1 MEIKYVMV
9 TFWRNHWD
17 KLKNDET
24 YYTKKMIKFK
34 VNKDSLVER
43 APTLFIKREERDGEA
58 GPPQRAWVGSVY
70 DFRKKPSKI
79 IFKKIIFKVK
89 IEREIPLSQVPD
101 EYLSLEPGWYLK
113 DWYLREDQYLKEE
126 VIRPE
131 EGDLYP
137 PFFDSLHKTE
147 DPKEFEEHVFKL
159 LKLLGIHN
167 LHKFEDQKGRPDG
180 FFIFRNLAV
189 IYDCTLDE
197 KFEESKAQQ
206 IENYYA
212 QLESGR
218 LEYGEK
224 YYYPISNRRK
234 QVWIITRGRPRLVQ
248 RIDDV
253 EVKEVPVQALI
264 EIYVKRLIENL
275 NETEL
280 EKELIDISS
289 DP

>member
-1 MEIKYVMV
+1 MEVKYVMV
-9 TFWRNHWD
+9 THWD
-17 KLKNDET
+17 DHWNNLKNQGT
-24 YYTKKMIKFK
+24 YYTENMIEKE
-34 VNKDSLVER
+34 VNINNLVEN
-43 APTLFIKREERDGEA
+43 ASTLFITTLFIKLEDRGGHKF
-58 GPPQRAWVGSVY
+58 GPPQRAWIGSVY
-70 DFRKKPSKI
+70 GFRKVRDEI
-79 IFKKIIFKVK
+79 HFKVK
-89 IEREIPLSQVPD
+89 IDKEIPLSKVPE
-101 EYLSLEPGWYLK
+101 EYLSLSPGWYLR
-113 DWYLREDQYLKEE
+113 DWYLLEEE
-126 VIRPE
+126 VVLLE
-131 EGDLYP
+131 CFLYP
-137 PFFDSLHKTE
+137 PFFDSLLTTKA
-147 DPKEFEEHVFKL
+147 PKEFEEYVFKL

-167 LHKFEDQKGRPDG
+167 IHKFEDQKGRPDG
-180 FFIFRNLAV
+180 FFIFKILAV
-189 IYDCTLDE
+189 IYDCTLNE
-197 KFEESKAQQ
+197 NFEEEKAQQ
-206 IENYYA
+206 IKNYYA